1 MEVLSLTAS
10 VIGVIQIADRIAGV
24 CISYIDSVKDY
35 PKDLRRIY
43 IEVTSLK
50 VVFQS
55 LHFLDEDD
63 AEDSTALQTLRGH
76 DGPVIG
82 CKKAM
87 AELSELL
94 PHAAPQLSRQGAKR
108 QKLDTALAALAWPL
122 KRERARKL
130 LDDIIR
136 YKLTISVALTG
147 ELL

>member
-10 VIGVIQIADRIAGV
+10 VVGIIQIADRIAGV

-43 IEVTSLK
+43 VEVTSLK

-55 LHFLDEDD
+55 LRFLDEDD
-63 AEDSTALQTLRGH
+63 AEDSTALQTLRDH
-76 DGPVIG
+76 DGPVIE

-87 AELSELL
+87 ADLSELL
-94 PHAAPQLSRQGAKR
+94 PRAEPQISRKGAKR
-108 QKLDTALAALAWPL
+108 QKINKALATLAWPL
-122 KRERARKL
+122 KADRARKL
-130 LDDIIR
+130 LDDIIQ